1 MMSESATLEIFSDYV
16 WPWCYF
22 ITGRIEQLQNEFDI
36 DIKWTAFPL
45 HPETPADGLTLQEL
59 FAGRP
64 VDIKQVLANLSRTAK
79 DLGLPFGKRER
90 TYNSRLAQELA
101 KLAEKQGC
109 GEKFHMAAF
118 RAYFVDGLNIG
129 LQSTLVELGTSV
141 GLPAE
146 PVLEAL
152 EKRTFE
158 EAVDQDWTRSYQMG
172 VKAVPTFMINGMSLV
187 GAQPYEKLVQLVEGS
202 GAVKRIWMK
211 NRVDTA

>member
-1 MMSESATLEIFSDYV
+1 MMPESATLEIFSDYV

-45 HPETPADGLTLQEL
+45 HPETPADGLTLEEL

-64 VDIKQVLANLSRTAK
+64 VDIKQVLAHLRRTAK

-101 KLAEKQGC
+101 KLAERQGC
-109 GEKFHMAAF
+109 GDKFHIAAF
-118 RAYFVDGLNIG
+118 RAYFADGLNIG
-129 LQSTLVELGTSV
+129 LRSTLVKLGTSV
-141 GLPAE
+141 GLSAE
-146 PVLEAL
+146 QVLEVL

-158 EAVDQDWTRSYQMG
+158 EAVDQDWMRSYQLG

-187 GAQPYEKLVQLVEGS
+187 GAQPYEKLVQLMEGS
-202 GAVKRIWMK
+202 GVVKRIWI
-211 NRVDTA
+211 